1 MHLYPLGR
9 RYLIPSQ
16 SLKSPS
22 YSLFIEQSI
31 YPRQGAGVHFRW
43 AWLMVGATR
52 NHTAHWHRRRWFA
65 LQSALISQST
75 QFDTP
80 ANGKYNT
87 TSLLIRHQSLIFSQR
102 TNLAHFHY
110 RSYSKLKSV
119 VIICFREAVPSLT
132 RSFHPIAECCWARGF
147 FEIFLY
153 TPFKQGSHSS
163 IQDAY
168 INNLLLAPGAW
179 QSKAVTSARQLP
191 TVCICICQHPQ
202 STRILRSHELIRF
215 SERYQ
220 PF

>member
-1 MHLYPLGR
+1 MSASWLGFIYLTLPEFSTWILMHLYPLGR

-52 NHTAHWHRRRWFA
+52 NHTAHWHRRKWFA

-110 RSYSKLKSV
+110 RSYSKLKSLWLLSAFEKR
-119 VIICFREAVPSLT
+119 CHLSLDPS
-132 RSFHPIAECCWARGF
+132 
-147 FEIFLY
+147 
-153 TPFKQGSHSS
+153 TP
-163 IQDAY
+163 
-168 INNLLLAPGAW
+168 
-179 QSKAVTSARQLP
+179 
-191 TVCICICQHPQ
+191 
-202 STRILRSHELIRF
+202 
-215 SERYQ
+215 
-220 PF
+220 